1 MYVSILSGYNSGF
14 FVHFD
19 WIKCGIFVEKSV
31 KKSIVKI
38 CILSFVRSNSANKKD
53 GNELVE
59 SVSVCVIVC
68 EYQCVKCVMLYVSEN
83 QKKLIII
90 LITSPWI
97 WNRLFALVYVEKIR
111 QKVEEFEPVREGN
124 RKKKIRNKRNTNIII
139 CANSK
144 QQSLATNQFI
154 FIIACDIRSQN

>member
-1 MYVSILSGYNSGF
+1 MCLYFRVKIRVF

-19 WIKCGIFVEKSV
+19 WIKCGIFVKKSV

-38 CILSFVRSNSANKKD
+38 CILSFIRSNSANKKD

-68 EYQCVKCVMLYVSEN
+68 EYQCVQCVMLYVSEN

-97 WNRLFALVYVEKIR
+97 WNRLFELFYAAKNTAKSWRVWTSSRRK
-111 QKVEEFEPVREGN
+111 
-124 RKKKIRNKRNTNIII
+124 KKKIRNKRNTIIII

-144 QQSLATNQFI
+144 SLATNQFI